1 MQHKFATLTDR
12 LTSMVALFGM
22 AVFGVGLAFF
32 AAAGTYSRYWADDY
46 CYSAVVKMAGVLR
59 GVVEWYKYSGNR
71 VSTVFVVGFS
81 ELFGQKAIQF
91 VPLAVLLLWVGAWV
105 FFLVRLTHLLGWKT
119 AGLNW
124 IGLLAVVVVYF
135 AVLLAPDRLQTI
147 YWRMGTFHYTLPLP
161 LLLINLGLLAGGWRP
176 MASVITGT
184 TPPRSARPLARR
196 WVWLAALCGLFSFFA
211 AGLSETFAGMQ
222 TGLWL
227 AGLAAVVLFAR
238 GPQRLH
244 AARLLVLPLL
254 GSLAM
259 MGLMALAP
267 ANAFRQE
274 VMPPPAYLWQIVP
287 VSLLYAWDFIFYFVR
302 GQLTPVLVY
311 GLIVLSIGLLA
322 LNADAPQLSLH
333 GALAGALLSLAGMYG
348 LVVCSFAPSAYANLQ
363 YPAGR
368 AQMPACIALLA
379 GLAAAAFFIAMALRK
394 GIPFQTKSWLKI
406 VVTLLLLAACLYPL
420 RAAAIPRKDIQQL
433 SVRAIHW
440 DARNLEIQKTLA
452 AGQIDLRV
460 AQTDVVQGLE
470 DIGPD
475 ANYWLNRCAA
485 DYYSAHS
492 IIANP

>member
-1 MQHKFATLTDR
+1 MLYKLATMTDR
-12 LTSMVALFGM
+12 ITSVVALFGT

-81 ELFGQKAIQF
+81 EIFGQKAIQF

-105 FFLVRLTHLLGWKT
+105 FFLLRFTHLLGWKT
-119 AGLNW
+119 AGLHW
-124 IGLLAVVVVYF
+124 IGLLAVVEVYF

-161 LLLINLGLLAGGWRP
+161 LLLINLGLLAGAWR
-176 MASVITGT
+176 T
-184 TPPRSARPLARR
+184 TRR
-196 WVWLAALCGLFSFFA
+196 WVWLAVLCGLLSFFA

-227 AGLAAVVLFAR
+227 AGLAVVLLFAR

-267 ANAFRQE
+267 ANSFRQE
-274 VMPPPAYLWQIVP
+274 VMPPPAHLWQIVP
-287 VSLLYAWDFIFYFVR
+287 VSLRYAWDFIFYFGR

-311 GLIVLSIGLLA
+311 GLITLSIGLLA
-322 LNADAPQLSLH
+322 LKADAPQLSLRSALT
-333 GALAGALLSLAGMYG
+333 GAVLSLAGMYG

-368 AQMPACIALLA
+368 AQMPAGIALLA

-394 GIPFQTKSWLKI
+394 VIQFQPKSWLRFA
-406 VVTLLLLAACLYPL
+406 VTLLLLAACLYPL

-433 SVRAIHW
+433 SVRAARW
-440 DARNLEIQKTLA
+440 DARNLEIQQTLA
-452 AGQIDLRV
+452 AGQTDLRV
-460 AQTDVVQGLE
+460 MQTDVVQGLE

-475 ANYWLNRCAA
+475 ANYWLNRCTA
-485 DYYSAHS
+485 DYYGAHS
-492 IIANP
+492 ITANP

>member
-1 MQHKFATLTDR
+1 MLYKFATMTDR
-12 LTSMVALFGM
+12 LTSVVALFGT

-81 ELFGQKAIQF
+81 EIFGQKAIQF

-105 FFLVRLTHLLGWKT
+105 FFLLRFTHLLGWKT

-124 IGLLAVVVVYF
+124 IGLLAVVEVYF

-147 YWRMGTFHYTLPLP
+147 YWRMGTFHYSLPLP
-161 LLLINLGLLAGGWRP
+161 LLLINLGLLAGAWRP
-176 MASVITGT
+176 T
-184 TPPRSARPLARR
+184 RR
-196 WVWLAALCGLFSFFA
+196 WVWFAVLCGLFSFFA

-227 AGLAAVVLFAR
+227 AGLAVVLLFAR

-274 VMPPPAYLWQIVP
+274 VMPPPAHLWQIVP
-287 VSLLYAWDFIFYFVR
+287 VSLRYAWDFIFYFVR

-311 GLIVLSIGLLA
+311 GLITLSIGLLA
-322 LNADAPQLSLH
+322 LKADAPQLSLRSALT
-333 GALAGALLSLAGMYG
+333 GAVLSLAGMYG
-348 LVVCSFAPSAYANLQ
+348 LV
-363 YPAGR
+363 
-368 AQMPACIALLA
+368 
-379 GLAAAAFFIAMALRK
+379 
-394 GIPFQTKSWLKI
+394 
-406 VVTLLLLAACLYPL
+406 
-420 RAAAIPRKDIQQL
+420 
-433 SVRAIHW
+433 
-440 DARNLEIQKTLA
+440 
-452 AGQIDLRV
+452 
-460 AQTDVVQGLE
+460 
-470 DIGPD
+470 
-475 ANYWLNRCAA
+475 
-485 DYYSAHS
+485 
-492 IIANP
+492 

>member
-1 MQHKFATLTDR
+1 MLYKLATMTDR
-12 LTSMVALFGM
+12 LTSVVALFST

-81 ELFGQKAIQF
+81 EIFGQKAIQF

-105 FFLVRLTHLLGWKT
+105 FFLLRFTYLLGWKT

-124 IGLLAVVVVYF
+124 IGLLAVVEVYF

-161 LLLINLGLLAGGWRP
+161 LLLINLGLLAGAWRP
-176 MASVITGT
+176 T
-184 TPPRSARPLARR
+184 RR
-196 WVWLAALCGLFSFFA
+196 WVWLAVLCGLLSFFA

-227 AGLAAVVLFAR
+227 AGLAVVLLFAR

-267 ANAFRQE
+267 ANSFRQE
-274 VMPPPAYLWQIVP
+274 VMPPPAHLWQIVP
-287 VSLLYAWDFIFYFVR
+287 VSLRYAWDFIFYFVR

-311 GLIVLSIGLLA
+311 GLITLSIGLLA
-322 LNADAPQLSLH
+322 LKADALQLSLRSALT
-333 GALAGALLSLAGMYG
+333 GAVLSLAGMYG
-348 LVVCSFAPSAYANLQ
+348 LVACSFAPSAYANLQ

-368 AQMPACIALLA
+368 AQMPAGIALLA

-394 GIPFQTKSWLKI
+394 VIQFQSKSWLKI
-406 VVTLLLLAACLYPL
+406 AVTLLLLAACLYPL

-433 SVRAIHW
+433 SVRAARW
-440 DARNLEIQKTLA
+440 DARNHEIQQTLA
-452 AGQIDLRV
+452 AGQTDLRV

-485 DYYSAHS
+485 DYYGAHS
-492 IIANP
+492 ITANP